1 VYSMETN
8 IRTSMKPNQIQRS
21 ESKSRRMKESTLQD
35 YIAELLWMH
44 ESIMAA
50 KRSVD
55 SMGMDRE
62 TLIQTVKRGMSEFDG
77 LLSAITENRKRDALA
92 AAAHL
97 NSLFHLVVYGT
108 ICRMEEPNET
118 DDNEA

>member
-1 VYSMETN
+1 
-8 IRTSMKPNQIQRS
+8 MKD
-21 ESKSRRMKESTLQD
+21 STLQE

-50 KRSVD
+50 RRSVD
-55 SMGMDRE
+55 AMGMDRE
-62 TLIQTVKRGMSEFDG
+62 MLIETVKIGMSEFDS
-77 LLSAITENRKRDALA
+77 LLSAITENRKREALA

-108 ICRMEEPNET
+108 ICRMEEPYET
-118 DDNEA
+118 DDDEA

>member
-1 VYSMETN
+1 
-8 IRTSMKPNQIQRS
+8 MKD
-21 ESKSRRMKESTLQD
+21 STLQD

-55 SMGMDRE
+55 SMGMDRK
-62 TLIQTVKRGMSEFDG
+62 TLIQTVKTGMSEFDG

-108 ICRMEEPNET
+108 ISLMEEPNET
-118 DDNEA
+118 DDDEA